1 MTQSFINQFKFI
13 PSSIWA
19 IGLAG
24 FLLNISSV
32 IVFGLCALYM
42 KSSLSTTIVVIALLE
57 ASVEVLS
64 NVTKLFSGMLS
75 DYLRRRK
82 VLMLIGFAMITIAR
96 PILAIFPS
104 IEAIF
109 TARFLDRL
117 GNGIQ
122 SAPRDALV
130 GDLAPEE
137 LKGACFGL
145 RQAWSQA
152 GSCVGGGVSWWLM
165 THSNNDYT
173 YAFWMAT
180 IPAFI
185 GMCILWFFVHEPK
198 PKNDK
203 IIENKH
209 PIHIRDFLRL
219 GAYFWGLM
227 AIVFVFF
234 LARISESFLLL
245 HAEETFFYTAAQTQF
260 ILMFYNGFNALI
272 SYPVGSV
279 SDRMP
284 RVRVLI
290 FGIITLIAADFC
302 LATAQADWVML
313 LGVSLWGIQV
323 GITQSMFIAIITDKI
338 PFDLRGTGIG
348 AFYLI
353 MAAALFVGG
362 RVAGEIS
369 HLYDFRSTFMVS
381 GFVAICA
388 MVALFVFSTYHAKK
402 QKNTDVIQKKP

>member
-1 MTQSFINQFKFI
+1 MKQSFLKIFKFI
-13 PSSIWA
+13 PASIWA

-82 VLMLIGFAMITIAR
+82 VLMLIGFAMITLAR

-130 GDLAPEE
+130 GDIAPEE
-137 LKGACFGL
+137 FKGACFGL

-165 THSNNDYT
+165 THSNDDYT

-185 GMCILWFFVHEPK
+185 GMCILWFFVHEPT
-198 PKNDK
+198 PKDDGA
-203 IIENKH
+203 IEIVKDKH

-219 GAYFWGLM
+219 GSYFWGLM

-245 HAEETFFYTAAQTQF
+245 HAKETFFYTAAQTQF

-272 SYPVGSV
+272 SYPVGSI

-290 FGIITLIAADFC
+290 FGIITLIGADFC

-338 PFDLRGTGIG
+338 PFYLRGTGIG

-381 GFVAICA
+381 GLIAICS
-388 MVALFVFSTYHAKK
+388 MIVLFAFSTFHGRKDK
-402 QKNTDVIQKKP
+402 IKT

>member
-1 MTQSFINQFKFI
+1 MIKNTLKTFKAI
-13 PSSIWA
+13 PASIWA

-42 KSSLSTTIVVIALLE
+42 KSSLATTLTVIALLE

-64 NVTKLFSGMLS
+64 NVTKLFSGVLS
-75 DYLRRRK
+75 DYLMRRK
-82 VLMLIGFAMITIAR
+82 VLMLVGFAMITIAR

-117 GNGIQ
+117 GNGVQ

-130 GDLAPEE
+130 GDLAPDA

-165 THSNNDYT
+165 INSNDNYT

-180 IPAFI
+180 IPALI
-185 GMCILWFFVHEPK
+185 GMFILWFFVHESSKTKDMPQASRT
-198 PKNDK
+198 
-203 IIENKH
+203 NKH
-209 PIHIRDFLRL
+209 PIQMKDFLRL
-219 GAYFWGLM
+219 GAFFWGLM
-227 AIVFVFF
+227 FIVFVFF

-245 HAEETFFYTAAQTQF
+245 HAKETFLYTAAQTQF
-260 ILMFYNGFNALI
+260 ILMFYNGFNAVI
-272 SYPVGSV
+272 SYPVGSI
-279 SDRMP
+279 SDRVP
-284 RVRVLI
+284 RINVLL
-290 FGIITLIAADFC
+290 FGIFTLIAADFC
-302 LATAQADWVML
+302 LATAQSSALML
-313 LGVSLWGIQV
+313 VGVSLWGIQV
-323 GITQSMFIAIITDKI
+323 GITHSMFIAIITDRI

-362 RVAGEIS
+362 KIAGTVSEMFS
-369 HLYDFRSTFMVS
+369 FREAFMTS
-381 GFVAICA
+381 GFIAVCA
-388 MVALFVFSTYHAKK
+388 MILLFVFARWHREKG
-402 QKNTDVIQKKP
+402 NTHQQA